1 MKHLI
6 DPGRTRPSIFHFD
19 HIVYSHVE
27 DLNGDPLA
35 LELSILS
42 PMEGKEL
49 QIALGRKKP
58 EENPDART
66 DGAVGKAGVNQR
78 PVIVWFN
85 GNGFREVD
93 KHCQIGDLAFL
104 AEAGYAV
111 CFVQFRNSAQ
121 GKLPA
126 QLIDAK
132 TAIRFLRAHA
142 AQYSIDPNGIAVA
155 GRSAGGMIVSMLG
168 LNDDRFLSEEW
179 AGYSSSVQAV
189 WDLFGLVDL
198 ARHSREEVSSYK
210 NGTADT
216 NRWKRA
222 EDTHTGAVIGG
233 NVDTMPVR
241 AEEFTAQ
248 LGVHDKMPPFLIMH
262 GDADPAVPYQESV
275 AFYDKISSYPGND
288 VDLYLVH
295 GAGHGTPEF
304 FQPAVQKIALDF
316 FEKTLRG

>member
-35 LELSILS
+35 LELSLLS

-66 DGAVGKAGVNQR
+66 DGAV
-78 PVIVWFN
+78 
-85 GNGFREVD
+85 
-93 KHCQIGDLAFL
+93 
-104 AEAGYAV
+104 
-111 CFVQFRNSAQ
+111 
-121 GKLPA
+121 
-126 QLIDAK
+126 
-132 TAIRFLRAHA
+132 
-142 AQYSIDPNGIAVA
+142 
-155 GRSAGGMIVSMLG
+155 
-168 LNDDRFLSEEW
+168 
-179 AGYSSSVQAV
+179 
-189 WDLFGLVDL
+189 
-198 ARHSREEVSSYK
+198 
-210 NGTADT
+210 
-216 NRWKRA
+216 
-222 EDTHTGAVIGG
+222 IGG
-233 NVDTMPVR
+233 NVDTVPVR

-316 FEKTLRG
+316 FEKKLRG

>member
-121 GKLPA
+121 GKLPG
-126 QLIDAK
+126 
-132 TAIRFLRAHA
+132 TADRRQNSDPVLESTCSPVFNRPERDRCGRQKCRRYDRF
-142 AQYSIDPNGIAVA
+142 YA
-155 GRSAGGMIVSMLG
+155 GSERRPIPFGGMGWIFFFSAGGLG
-168 LNDDRFLSEEW
+168 SVWSGRSCKTFQRRSVILQEW
-179 AGYSSSVQAV
+179 NGRYQPLETSRRYPYGCCHWRKRGHDAGTRRGVYC
-189 WDLFGLVDL
+189 
-198 ARHSREEVSSYK
+198 
-210 NGTADT
+210 TA
-216 NRWKRA
+216 
-222 EDTHTGAVIGG
+222 GC
-233 NVDTMPVR
+233 
-241 AEEFTAQ
+241 
-248 LGVHDKMPPFLIMH
+248 
-262 GDADPAVPYQESV
+262 S
-275 AFYDKISSYPGND
+275 
-288 VDLYLVH
+288 
-295 GAGHGTPEF
+295 
-304 FQPAVQKIALDF
+304 
-316 FEKTLRG
+316 